1 MDYRFKFPQITPLPL
16 IATAKDFL
24 GCIMNRI
31 NINDIEKPVITSQV
45 PAQYGSDVI
54 ADTLREVGATYIAL
68 NPGAS
73 YRGLHDS
80 LVNYLGNER
89 PQILLCLHE
98 ESAVAIAHGY
108 AKVTESSMA
117 VALHSNVGLMHAT
130 MAIFNAWCDR
140 TPILIIGATGPVD
153 AAKRRPWIDWIHTAS
168 DQGALV
174 RNYTKW
180 DDQPASTIAA
190 RESILRASG
199 ITNTAP
205 KGPVYVNLDVDLQE
219 SKLVHPISAIQS
231 SRYLPD
237 IKTAAPANLISSAAN
252 LLKEARAPL
261 ILVGRVSRSTVAWD
275 QRVALAERLGA
286 KVLTDLKVGA
296 AFPTDHPL
304 HVAAQGMIN
313 PTAKWVDTVRSA
325 DVIISLDWVDL
336 EGTLRAS
343 FQDSA
348 CSAKVIQASID
359 YQIHRGWSMD
369 YQGLPTIDM
378 FLAAEP
384 DSIVDELLQVLG
396 VRQEPKEE
404 YIPLFI
410 NPPAVAHAG
419 PIKFHE
425 LAASLKIAVGS
436 RLTTLTRLPLTWDID
451 IWPFRHPLD
460 YLGFNGGGGLAAG
473 PGMAVGAA
481 LALKD
486 SGRIPICMCGDGDFL
501 MGVTALWTAA
511 HYRLPMLIVIY
522 NNRSYFDDEMHQDR
536 VARARGRPT
545 QNRWIG
551 QKIQDPNIDLVAMS
565 RAQGARAFG
574 PIETADKLAKVFSEA
589 ITAVE
594 AGEVVVVEVL
604 TIS

>member
-1 MDYRFKFPQITPLPL
+1 
-16 IATAKDFL
+16 
-24 GCIMNRI
+24 MNRI

-436 RLTTLTRLPLTWDID
+436 RFTTLTRLPLTWDID

-551 QKIQDPNIDLVAMS
+551 LKIQDPNIDLVAMS

>member
-1 MDYRFKFPQITPLPL
+1 
-16 IATAKDFL
+16 
-24 GCIMNRI
+24 MNRI
-31 NINDIEKPVITSQV
+31 NIKDIEKPVITSQV

-54 ADTLREVGATYIAL
+54 ADTLREVGVTYIAL

-98 ESAVAIAHGY
+98 ESAIAIAHGY
-108 AKVTESSMA
+108 AKVTESAMA

-140 TPILIIGATGPVD
+140 VPILIIGATGPVD

-231 SRYLPD
+231 SRYLPE

-286 KVLTDLKVGA
+286 
-296 AFPTDHPL
+296 
-304 HVAAQGMIN
+304 
-313 PTAKWVDTVRSA
+313 
-325 DVIISLDWVDL
+325 
-336 EGTLRAS
+336 
-343 FQDSA
+343 
-348 CSAKVIQASID
+348 
-359 YQIHRGWSMD
+359 
-369 YQGLPTIDM
+369 
-378 FLAAEP
+378 
-384 DSIVDELLQVLG
+384 
-396 VRQEPKEE
+396 
-404 YIPLFI
+404 
-410 NPPAVAHAG
+410 
-419 PIKFHE
+419 
-425 LAASLKIAVGS
+425 
-436 RLTTLTRLPLTWDID
+436 
-451 IWPFRHPLD
+451 
-460 YLGFNGGGGLAAG
+460 
-473 PGMAVGAA
+473 
-481 LALKD
+481 
-486 SGRIPICMCGDGDFL
+486 
-501 MGVTALWTAA
+501 
-511 HYRLPMLIVIY
+511 
-522 NNRSYFDDEMHQDR
+522 
-536 VARARGRPT
+536 
-545 QNRWIG
+545 
-551 QKIQDPNIDLVAMS
+551 
-565 RAQGARAFG
+565 
-574 PIETADKLAKVFSEA
+574 
-589 ITAVE
+589 
-594 AGEVVVVEVL
+594 
-604 TIS
+604 

>member
-1 MDYRFKFPQITPLPL
+1 
-16 IATAKDFL
+16 
-24 GCIMNRI
+24 MNRI

-436 RLTTLTRLPLTWDID
+436 RFTTLTRLPLTWDID

>member
-1 MDYRFKFPQITPLPL
+1 
-16 IATAKDFL
+16 
-24 GCIMNRI
+24 MNRI
-31 NINDIEKPVITSQV
+31 NIKDIEKPVITSQV

-54 ADTLREVGATYIAL
+54 AHTLREVGVTYIAL

-98 ESAVAIAHGY
+98 ESAIAIAHGY
-108 AKVTESSMA
+108 AKVTESAMA

-140 TPILIIGATGPVD
+140 VPILIIGATGPVD

-231 SRYLPD
+231 SRYLPE

-313 PTAKWVDTVRSA
+313 PTAKWVETVRDA

-343 FQDSA
+343 FQDSV

-384 DSIVDELLQVLG
+384 DSIVEELLQVLG
-396 VRQEPKEE
+396 DRQEPKEE
-404 YIPLFI
+404 YLSLFK
-410 NPPAVAHAG
+410 NPPAVAHPG

-511 HYRLPMLIVIY
+511 HYRLPMLMVIY

-574 PIETADKLAKVFSEA
+574 PIETVDKLATAFNEA

-604 TIS
+604 IIS

>member
-511 HYRLPMLIVIY
+511 HYRLSMLIVIY

>member
-1 MDYRFKFPQITPLPL
+1 
-16 IATAKDFL
+16 
-24 GCIMNRI
+24 MNRI